1 MAAIIEDLARVPVRH
16 WAARP
21 LPEPPRSRRISKSAP
36 PQQDRIG
43 MALEDW
49 MRELT
54 VGNTLDGE

>member
-1 MAAIIEDLARVPVRH
+1 M
-16 WAARP
+16 
-21 LPEPPRSRRISKSAP
+21 SKSAP

-43 MALEDW
+43 MLLEEW